1 MTGKGSIS
9 VLPNRRL
16 RLMLA
21 AQLLWLTTICLLGAW
36 WGRLLMRQASRI
48 AELERQTGISMTTA
62 HEHWQRTQRMLFWE
76 SATFFGFLMAATAL
90 LFSLYWREARRAR
103 GVQAFFASLT
113 HELRTPLTS
122 IRLQAESLAD
132 HITGG
137 GASAKDAELKQKLC
151 QRLLEDTTRLESQVE
166 RTLELARVEGGGSV
180 LSQSFLLKPWLD
192 YFLRT
197 WDEGRGLK
205 LKINS
210 SVRDMQIQADPGAV
224 QIILKNL
231 LENSMRHSG
240 QEKILGVNLTTEERD
255 GWVVL
260 RYSDDGRGFQGDA
273 RKLGVLFE
281 KGPGSQGAGV
291 GLYLVSALMQRMGGR
306 AEFVTSPKLETA
318 LWFRPGVSVNG

>member
-1 MTGKGSIS
+1 MTGKGRISI
-9 VLPNRRL
+9 LPNQRL
-16 RLMLA
+16 RLMLS
-21 AQLLWLTTICLLGAW
+21 AQVLWLATICLLGAW

-48 AELERQTGISMTTA
+48 AQLERQTGISLNAA
-62 HEHWQRTQRMLFWE
+62 HEHWQHTQRMLFWE

-122 IRLQAESLAD
+122 IRLQAESIAEQ
-132 HITGG
+132 ITAGG
-137 GASAKDAELKQKLC
+137 SSAKDDALKQTLVG
-151 QRLLEDTTRLESQVE
+151 RLLEDTTRLESQVE

-197 WDEGRGLK
+197 WDVGRGLK
-205 LKINS
+205 LQVNS
-210 SVRDMQIQADPGAV
+210 TVNDTQIHADPGAV

-240 QEKILGVNLTTEERD
+240 AEKVLAVNLATEERD

-260 RYSDDGRGFQGDA
+260 RYSDDGRGFQGNA
-273 RKLGVLFE
+273 KKLGMLFE

-291 GLYLVSALMQRMGGR
+291 GLYLVAALMKRMGGR
-306 AEFVTSPKLETA
+306 AEFRTEPKLETE
-318 LWFRPGVSVNG
+318 LWFRPGSAING